1 MLPKCIFYICEVN
14 LEVWM
19 AKTLDQIEERI
30 LGVKKRL
37 MEIGE
42 MRPGS
47 LTYQY
52 HKPKEKKGG
61 YYQISYTYKM
71 RSKTEYVRPEFVK
84 ELRGQIAAFRR
95 FKRLVQLWT
104 DLALEHS
111 RLKIRNEKSREN
123 S

>member
-1 MLPKCIFYICEVN
+1 
-14 LEVWM
+14 
-19 AKTLDQIEERI
+19 
-30 LGVKKRL
+30 
-37 MEIGE
+37 
-42 MRPGS
+42 
-47 LTYQY
+47 
-52 HKPKEKKGG
+52 
-61 YYQISYTYKM
+61 M

-111 RLKIRNEKSREN
+111 RLKIRNEKNREN

>member
-1 MLPKCIFYICEVN
+1 MLILYLRSKSGG
-14 LEVWM
+14 LWM

-61 YYQISYTYKM
+61 YYQISYTYQMK
-71 RSKTEYVRPEFVK
+71 SKTEYVRPEFVK
-84 ELRGQIAAFRR
+84 DLRGQVAAFRR

-104 DLALEHS
+104 DLALEYS
-111 RLKIRNEKSREN
+111 RLKIRNEKSQEN

>member
-1 MLPKCIFYICEVN
+1 
-14 LEVWM
+14 M

-30 LGVKKRL
+30 VGVKKRL
-37 MEIGE
+37 MDIGE

-84 ELRGQIAAFRR
+84 DLRSQIAAFRR

-111 RLKIRNEKSREN
+111 RLKIAAAKKSGKGPL
-123 S
+123 

>member
-1 MLPKCIFYICEVN
+1 
-14 LEVWM
+14 M

-30 LGVKKRL
+30 IGIKKRL

-42 MRPGS
+42 MRPGTLS
-47 LTYQY
+47 YQY

-84 ELRGQIAAFRR
+84 ELRGQIAAFKR

-111 RLKIRNEKSREN
+111 RLKIRSSINREN